1 MIGLKVG
8 LLAAPVLGHER
19 LADDHCERMFNIV
32 LRDFAQLTHLSD
44 WCSLH
49 VAGDFEGLNLLGIDA
64 YAGLPGIRPAQ
75 QKTVLVT
82 KTKKLQEEKLRLW
95 VREIRQIVGSI
106 QKRLPVMESILARL
120 RSDIGGIQNTHSQ
133 TDIRLS
139 ETEHQLIEFQKA
151 VILLEEEDKSIR
163 ESVSRCQS
171 NMNNMVEAWNG
182 LTRHEKSS
190 GTLASALPR
199 LADTAFPRRFP
210 GSFESNK

>member
-1 MIGLKVG
+1 
-8 LLAAPVLGHER
+8 
-19 LADDHCERMFNIV
+19 
-32 LRDFAQLTHLSD
+32 
-44 WCSLH
+44 
-49 VAGDFEGLNLLGIDA
+49 
-64 YAGLPGIRPAQ
+64 
-75 QKTVLVT
+75 
-82 KTKKLQEEKLRLW
+82 
-95 VREIRQIVGSI
+95 
-106 QKRLPVMESILARL
+106 MESILARL